1 MTANPEQN
9 SGGGGGGRSGRM
21 VTSIASAD
29 RDGLMP
35 VAAQVTGVDWSK
47 VGGAGGVGG
56 VVPPPPPSRPFTL
69 TLSVGSAHISPV
81 IPHVPNTMYV
91 EWCEAMAIAHSAS
104 LGYTHRWH
112 RDHDY
117 IWFVRRHEFD
127 YLAETRLG
135 DDLVMATWVAQMEK
149 SRSHRHYVI
158 YRPKDETVVV
168 RGLTI
173 WVLVSITTRRPQR
186 IPEEMIERYV
196 ASTQ

>member
-1 MTANPEQN
+1 
-9 SGGGGGGRSGRM
+9 
-21 VTSIASAD
+21 
-29 RDGLMP
+29 
-35 VAAQVTGVDWSK
+35 
-47 VGGAGGVGG
+47 
-56 VVPPPPPSRPFTL
+56 
-69 TLSVGSAHISPV
+69 
-81 IPHVPNTMYV
+81 MYV

-127 YLAETRLG
+127 YLAETREG
-135 DDLVMATWVAQMEK
+135 DELVMGTWVAQMEK

-173 WVLVSITTRRPQR
+173 WVLVSIKTRRPQR

-196 ASTQ
+196 TSTQ